1 MPTQPTV
8 GPIAFLQS
16 HTVGAMNSHL
26 RLTDCFFFFA
36 SNGWS
41 MVITLYGVPRNNTP
55 KKHGGVA
62 VVMMG
67 TGGSNNSAPD
77 QRCAEQPRTMD
88 SVTGL
93 YVDGAVDAA
102 GGQQAFND
110 VTNAKARAFVMRQE
124 REIREAEEASN
135 LKAERDRQ
143 RALAQ
148 IAREGMQLDACHRA
162 TAQSL
167 QGVVPVI
174 PHAGITR
181 WAAEIKTIDVDI
193 TAKEDQ
199 LARLND
205 QGSCCFGPDQT
216 RIRQI
221 EDELRALKFEKKDAK
236 KRLEEIQS
244 RQEMAQHNGLAF
256 NAAFNAIPPM

>member
-1 MPTQPTV
+1 
-8 GPIAFLQS
+8 
-16 HTVGAMNSHL
+16 
-26 RLTDCFFFFA
+26 
-36 SNGWS
+36 

-55 KKHGGVA
+55 KKHGVVA

-143 RALAQ
+143 LALAQ

-174 PHAGITR
+174 PR
-181 WAAEIKTIDVDI
+181 E
-193 TAKEDQ
+193 
-199 LARLND
+199 
-205 QGSCCFGPDQT
+205 
-216 RIRQI
+216 
-221 EDELRALKFEKKDAK
+221 
-236 KRLEEIQS
+236 
-244 RQEMAQHNGLAF
+244 
-256 NAAFNAIPPM
+256 